1 VSVAAESVSIV
12 TTGGVALLFAAVFA
26 WGGRVHLLGAL
37 GLEPRSVMSFS
48 GGMTAAYVFV
58 HLMPEL
64 HGARA
69 VLVDSASASLRYE
82 GVGIYYLALIGFL
95 CFYGL
100 EHLRA
105 HLSEAAESEE
115 DERAFWVHMG
125 GFGVYAALMSYLL
138 VHNLEEKSNAI
149 AFYAAA
155 FAFHFLALDHS
166 LRREHGDAYQRIGRW
181 LLAGMCLLGWALGLA
196 FELPR
201 GVVALLLAFVS
212 GAVIM
217 NSLIM
222 ELPEGKDGR
231 FLPFVAGG
239 ILYAL
244 LLLPLA

>member
-1 VSVAAESVSIV
+1 MAAESVSMV
-12 TTGGVALLFAAVFA
+12 TTGGVALLFAAVFV

-37 GLEPRSVMSFS
+37 GLDRRSVMSFS

-69 VLVDSASASLRYE
+69 VLVESASSPLRYE
-82 GVGIYYLALIGFL
+82 GIGIYYLALIGFL

-100 EHLRA
+100 ENLRA

-138 VHNLEEKSNAI
+138 VHNLEETHTAM

-166 LRREHGDAYQRIGRW
+166 LRHEHGDAYQRVGRW
-181 LLAGMCLLGWALGLA
+181 LLAAACLLGWALGLA
-196 FELPR
+196 VELPR

-217 NSLIM
+217 NSLVM
-222 ELPEGKDGR
+222 ELPAGKDGR

-239 ILYAL
+239 IAYAL

>member
-1 VSVAAESVSIV
+1 MGLSSSEFIS
-12 TTGGVALLFAAVFA
+12 TGCVALLFAAVFV

-37 GLEPRSVMSFS
+37 GVERRSVMSFS

-69 VLVDSASASLRYE
+69 ALAESVSTPLRYE
-82 GVGIYYLALIGFL
+82 GIAIYYLALIGFL

-100 EHLRA
+100 EHLRSK
-105 HLSEAAESEE
+105 LSEAAESEE
-115 DERAFWVHMG
+115 DKLAFRVHIG

-138 VHNLEEKSNAI
+138 VHNLEEAPVATAI
-149 AFYAAA
+149 YAAA
-155 FAFHFLALDHS
+155 FATHFLALDHW
-166 LRREHGDAYQRIGRW
+166 LYEEHGEAYQRLGRW
-181 LLAGMCLLGWALGLA
+181 LLAATCLLGWALGVA

-201 GVVALLLAFVS
+201 GVLALLLAFVS

-217 NSLIM
+217 NSLVM
-222 ELPEGKDGR
+222 ELPAGKDGR

-239 ILYAL
+239 VVYAL